1 MSQRKMLDRLII
13 SLELEPSLAEM
24 LKYRKS
30 SKLNLLKA
38 VFLLV
43 IKYVDHTTALK
54 LQIFELAVWIDLIKL
69 SEVVLKRMALF
80 NLYSINGFIVN
91 HHQRID

>member
-1 MSQRKMLDRLII
+1 MLDRLII

-43 IKYVDHTTALK
+43 IK
-54 LQIFELAVWIDLIKL
+54 
-69 SEVVLKRMALF
+69 
-80 NLYSINGFIVN
+80 
-91 HHQRID
+91 